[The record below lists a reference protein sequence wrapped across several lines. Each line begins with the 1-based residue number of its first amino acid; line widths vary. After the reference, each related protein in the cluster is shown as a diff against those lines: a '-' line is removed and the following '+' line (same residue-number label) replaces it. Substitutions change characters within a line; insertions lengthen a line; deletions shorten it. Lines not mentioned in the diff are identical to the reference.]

1 MFSVLHA
8 NHLEDLR
15 DLSLAVMQRQRLPP
29 LTPET
34 FLVQSNG
41 MAQWL
46 RLSLAEADGVAA
58 SVDFPLPSSF
68 VWRAYRAV
76 LEREGA
82 PIPQHSPFD
91 KRPLAWRIL
100 RLLESRIEAEPEVFA
115 PLAHYLSAD
124 AGSAAGALSADA
136 GSAAGAFSSGAEG
149 DDGAGSIDTGEQAV
163 SDAADAPGSAAEQA
177 ERKRWQLAVRLAD
190 LFDQYLNYRPD
201 WLAAWERDETA
212 PMDLPADQRWQP
224 ALWRALLDDADPAER
239 EFHRARLH
247 GRFVRAARALDT
259 CPPGLPPRLFV
270 FGISALPAQ
279 LLEALHALS
288 GVIDVFLMITNPCRH
303 YWGDI
308 VSDREAIKRAGRLSA
323 DAQARQQGRHPEAPW
338 LAELDEEA
346 LHLQANPLLAA
357 WGAQGR
363 DFIVGLYEFE
373 SQDGGFDVE
382 TDLFQDPATD
392 DAPSLLAQ
400 IQQDVLDLRHP
411 GELAREQGRKRTI
424 AAEDASLSFY
434 RVHSPLREVEVLH
447 DRLLAAFDEA
457 SAAGAPLRPRDILVM
472 VPEIDS
478 YAPYIEAV
486 FGQYAADDPR
496 HVPFT
501 IADQVASET
510 HPLMVLVLALL
521 ELPERRLG
529 VSELLDA
536 LDVPALRARFGIDE
550 GELPRLRQ
558 WLAESGV
565 RWGLSASHRRAL
577 GFPALHENSWAFG
590 LERML
595 LGYSTGPLPP
605 ESTGPLPPRSSG
617 PLPPR
622 SSGPL
627 PPRASG
633 TSVGESAAWQFD
645 AIVPFDE
652 VGGLE
657 ADLAGRLAE
666 LVAALE
672 EQRAALCAPGT
683 PAEWRVRL
691 GALLARMF
699 QPAGLDEHDVL
710 ARVDQALG
718 RWQAS
723 CELAAFTQPIGL
735 GVVRDALK
743 AELDEGGLAQRF
755 LAGKVNFATLMP
767 MRAIPFRHIYLL
779 GMSDG
784 AYPRTRQPQDFD
796 LMAGRARP
804 GDRSRRD
811 DDRYLLLEALLSAR
825 DRLTLSWVGFDQR
838 DNTPR
843 PPSVLIGELLDM
855 LEQGW
860 QPAAAATTDAAEG
873 DDSERRLAERLIET
887 HPLQPFSRRYFLADD
902 PRFTY
907 DASWAPLHGAGEPAA
922 GAGAAE
928 AGAHPR
934 TADDATA
941 PAPERPQPPAEA
953 LGLNDLQRLLRRPWS
968 VYLGRLGVRFQ
979 RAEVPDEDSE
989 PFTLDALEDHT
1000 LKRELLDAG
1009 RRGEPLVQVAER
1021 LRLAGRLPAAGFG
1034 QALIE
1039 PPLKR
1044 LSAQLASWRGLTAT
1058 LTAAEPT
1065 LVHFAAPAAGTA
1077 PALALEARLD
1087 ELYLGDEGAELI
1099 TLETSHFGHFR
1110 PEGDGP
1116 WKKLGKPHRLHAGY
1130 LRWLLANA
1138 GGEHATAW
1146 SALFEDRVLRF
1157 PPLERALARET
1168 LAAWLACW
1176 WRAWCAPL
1184 PAAGELARTLWGQ
1197 CGSDTLAALAAGE
1210 PLAPALHDT
1219 LAGEFESG
1227 NFQVEALIRREQ
1239 ALGQLWPDFDS
1250 FAAAGGVG
1258 ESVRHYQP
1266 LLDAMRRATQRIHVT
1281 GERS

>member
-15 DLSLAVMQRQRLPP
+15 DLSLALMQRQRLAP

-46 RLSLAEADGVAA
+46 RLSLAEADGIAA

-100 RLLESRIEAEPEVFA
+100 RLLEHRIAAEPEVFA
-115 PLAHYLSAD
+115 PLAHYLSADAGAAGALSAD

-136 GSAAGAFSSGAEG
+136 GSAAGALSTDAGSAAGDFSTDTGAEPAS
-149 DDGAGSIDTGEQAV
+149 DSAG
-163 SDAADAPGSAAEQA
+163 APGSAAEQA

-201 WLAAWERDETA
+201 WLAAWEQGETA
-212 PMDLPADQRWQP
+212 PTDLPADQRWQP
-224 ALWRALLDDADPAER
+224 ALWRALLEDADPAER

-247 GRFVRAARALDT
+247 GRFVRAARALDA

-323 DAQARQQGRHPEAPW
+323 AAQTRQQERHPEAPW
-338 LAELDEEA
+338 LCELDEEA

-382 TDLFQDPATD
+382 TDLFQDPASTG
-392 DAPSLLAQ
+392 APSLLAQ

-411 GELAREQGRKRTI
+411 GELAREQGHKRTI
-424 AAEDASLSFY
+424 AADDASLSFY

-472 VPEIDS
+472 VPEIDI

-605 ESTGPLPPRSSG
+605 EATGPLPPEST
-617 PLPPR
+617 
-622 SSGPL
+622 
-627 PPRASG
+627 RANA
-633 TSVGESAAWQFD
+633 TESAAWQFD
-645 AIVPFDE
+645 AIVPYDE

-672 EQRAALCAPGT
+672 AQRAELCAPGT

-723 CELAAFTQPIGL
+723 CELAAFSQPIGL

-860 QPAAAATTDAAEG
+860 QPAGNDVEG
-873 DDSERRLAERLIET
+873 DDPERRLAERLIET

-907 DASWAPLHGAGEPAA
+907 DASWAPLHGAAANESAA
-922 GAGAAE
+922 GQEETGLPETARRQAE
-928 AGAHPR
+928 ASHPG
-934 TADDATA
+934 DAGTS
-941 PAPERPQPPAEA
+941 PQPPAEA

-979 RAEVPDEDSE
+979 SAEVPDEDSE

-1000 LKRELLDAG
+1000 LRRELLDAG

-1058 LTAAEPT
+1058 FTAGAPT
-1065 LVHFAAPAAGTA
+1065 RLHFVAPAAGTT

-1087 ELYLGDEGAELI
+1087 ELYLGDEGAELV

-1110 PEGDGP
+1110 PEGEGP

-1138 GGEHATAW
+1138 AGEHATAW

-1210 PLAPALHDT
+1210 PPEAALRDT
-1219 LAGEFESG
+1219 LAAQFEAG
-1227 NFQVEALIRREQ
+1227 NFQVEALIRREG

-1266 LLDAMRRATQRIHVT
+1266 LLDAMRRATQRVHAT